1 MKTIFGKSASIL
13 ALVIGVMAIIAGGR
27 VLLGADPGYYVIK
40 WLPLYNYTDGI
51 LAVFTAVLIW
61 NKSRFAAF
69 ASLGILGLHALVMLL
84 LQTAYRSVVAPDSI
98 QAMTLRLVVWMVIV
112 GLIYVQ
118 IRKNGLA

>member
-13 ALVIGVMAIIAGGR
+13 ALVIGIMAIVAGGR

-40 WLPLYNYTDGI
+40 WLPLYNYTAGI

-98 QAMTLRLVVWMVIV
+98 KAMTLRLVVWMVIV